1 MCAQINHKCVSQ
13 SKFPSVCPKISL
25 FLSLLLPLYILSHF
39 LCSIS
44 GNLCNQIYCINSH
57 VKYFRS
63 FSKHLSSVLLLTEVN
78 GDSSIQPHHSLSL
91 SLSFGVNIKYRNFWL
106 KIKLP
111 NMFLYSDAVSNKLYK
126 TFRLMSEICQ
136 AYRNWVSI
144 RGEIRSDNETL
155 KPNPMKIIFIVLSL
169 LAKRRKHIAQEV

>member
-25 FLSLLLPLYILSHF
+25 FPSPSLPLSTISHF

-44 GNLCNQIYCINSH
+44 GNLWNQIYCINSH

-63 FSKHLSSVLLLTEVN
+63 FSKHLSSVLLLTEVSAN
-78 GDSSIQPHHSLSL
+78 SSTQLSLSL
-91 SLSFGVNIKYRNFWL
+91 FLSFGVNMKYRNFWL
-106 KIKLP
+106 KIKL
-111 NMFLYSDAVSNKLYK
+111 FLYWDAVSNKLYT
-126 TFRLMSEICQ
+126 TFRLMSEIRQ

-144 RGEIRSDNETL
+144 WPEIRFDYETL
-155 KPNPMKIIFIVLSL
+155 KLNPMKIIFIAWSL
-169 LAKRRKHIAQEV
+169 LAQRRIHITQEVLNNI